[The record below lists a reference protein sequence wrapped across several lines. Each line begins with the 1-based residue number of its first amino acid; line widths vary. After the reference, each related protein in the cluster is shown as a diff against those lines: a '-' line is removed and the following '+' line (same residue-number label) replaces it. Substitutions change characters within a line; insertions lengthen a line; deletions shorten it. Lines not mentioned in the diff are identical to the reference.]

1 MARWD
6 ERPHSW
12 DIDERYRG
20 GLGMALA
27 LQGSGVANI
36 DVASVKF
43 ALVTMVIIHCILG
56 LLIWAWGLIP
66 Y

>member
-6 ERPHSW
+6 ERPHCW

-27 LQGSGVANI
+27 LQGSGVAKYRCSICRN
-36 DVASVKF
+36 SS
-43 ALVTMVIIHCILG
+43 
-56 LLIWAWGLIP
+56 W
-66 Y
+66 